1 MWFEVVIVED
11 SGVRYE
17 DRTAKIVIPVVTYNL
32 SIDK

>member
-17 DRTAKIVIPVVTYNL
+17 DRAAETLLLVVTYSL
-32 SIDK
+32 SIEE